1 MSHRW
6 TDVKELW
13 GKMKHC
19 WYILFSVCPYW
30 QGFPDYFKVWVK
42 INELIVYQESIYLKE
57 SEIGKAIFS
66 LCTKVSCVMQ
76 LAMTTKLMAL
86 CSQSQWVWSRPNTW
100 IKCYT
105 WCPTTSLECEVH
117 PHFISQSQW
126 LTFIYCTA
134 YITGWLSKTLIT
146 HGLWSSQCKT
156 EFPHNFLCTCTCIKM
171 ILVHNLALIFT

>member
-1 MSHRW
+1 MLLTASPHTCYYLDHCSQQNVLTSDEIEWAEWAADGQTR
-6 TDVKELW
+6 KSCE
-13 GKMKHC
+13 GKWNTVDTVC
-19 WYILFSVCPYW
+19 FSVCPYW
-30 QGFPDYFKVWVK
+30 QGSPDYFKVWVK

-105 WCPTTSLECEVH
+105 WCPTTSLQCEVH
-117 PHFISQSQW
+117 PHFISHNQW
-126 LTFIYCTA
+126 LTFIHYIA
-134 YITGWLSKTLIT
+134 YITGWLSDALIT
-146 HGLWSSQCKT
+146 HGL
-156 EFPHNFLCTCTCIKM
+156 
-171 ILVHNLALIFT
+171 